1 MTDTQEVDRVT
12 TVGEILE
19 KTGPLPAIADTDR
32 SVATTENT
40 EGYATLMHIIKR
52 AADNPVLDLDRL
64 QKLFDLKGQWEAA
77 EAKKA
82 YDAARAAFALD
93 PPTIVKNKKVS
104 FGEGKNATAYRHATL
119 AECCNKIVPA
129 LAQHGLTHDWKVDY
143 DGDLVKVTCTLK
155 HRLGHSE
162 SVMMKAGR
170 DTSGNKNNIQ
180 SQAST
185 ITYFERYTLLAI
197 TGLAAEDQDDDGMD
211 ADDRDQANKTLR
223 IAPDQKQK
231 LVDLQLETGADTKRF
246 LAHFKIETL
255 DDLPQYRFQEA
266 ADLLNLK
273 KEKAGSNGA
282 PHQSQPANGAKPRGL
297 LD

>member
-1 MTDTQEVDRVT
+1 MTDTQEADRIA

-19 KTGPLPAIADTDR
+19 KSGPLPVMADRPIA
-32 SVATTENT
+32 VVENT

-104 FGEGKNATAYRHATL
+104 FGEGKNTTTYRHATL

-143 DGDLVKVTCTLK
+143 EGDLVKVTCTLK

-170 DTSGNKNNIQ
+170 DTSGSKNNIQ

-197 TGLAAEDQDDDGMD
+197 TGLAAEEDQDDDGMD
-211 ADDRDQANKTLR
+211 AEDRDQANKTLR

-231 LVDLQLETGADTKRF
+231 LIDLQLETGADTKRF
-246 LAHFKIETL
+246 LAHFKIEAL

-266 ADLLNLK
+266 VDLLNLK
-273 KEKAGSNGA
+273 KEKVRGTG
-282 PHQSQPANGAKPRGL
+282 PQHQSQPVSGAPPRGGL